1 MLEPSF
7 LDSPLKWQGNSL
19 PSDVW
24 RWGTLC
30 VQELVGGVV
39 SRWWVWG
46 IGFITSIQETVFGGL
61 QGAAVGCFCGLQGTA
76 TIAGSM
82 EYC

>member
-1 MLEPSF
+1 M
-7 LDSPLKWQGNSL
+7 
-19 PSDVW
+19 
-24 RWGTLC
+24 
-30 VQELVGGVV
+30 QELVGGVV